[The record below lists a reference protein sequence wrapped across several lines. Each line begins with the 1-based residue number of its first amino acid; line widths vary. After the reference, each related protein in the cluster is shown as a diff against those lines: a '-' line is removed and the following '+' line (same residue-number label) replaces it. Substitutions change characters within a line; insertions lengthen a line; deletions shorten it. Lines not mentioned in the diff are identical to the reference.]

1 MSDELTPETI
11 PAALDGER
19 LDRIVALLADI
30 PRSAASALVEAGGAT
45 VDGRIETSGKVRMK
59 RDQIVTVDLS
69 LLPVKE
75 PPRPDPTVEVTV
87 LHADDDVIVVVKQAG
102 LVVHPAPG
110 HDAGTLVNGLLHVF
124 PEIASVGDT
133 WRPGIVHRLDVGTS
147 GLLVVARTQEAYVS
161 LVAAMADHEV
171 NRIYDA
177 LVWGHLDAPSTI
189 VDAAIGRDP
198 RDPTKMAV
206 VAHGKWARTKVDEVR
221 RFTSPADLSVLR
233 CELETGR
240 THQIRVHLAAIGHP
254 VVGDSTYGGARS
266 ALVVRRPMLHA
277 RRLEFAHPRTGQRL
291 SFECDQPA
299 DMAEVVA
306 RCS

>member
-1 MSDELTPETI
+1 MTPETI
-11 PAALDGER
+11 PPALEGER

-30 PRSAASALVEAGGAT
+30 PRSAASALVEAGGAV
-45 VDGRIETSGKVRMK
+45 VDGRVETSGKVRMK
-59 RDQIVTVDLS
+59 RDQVVSLDLS

-75 PPRPDPTVEVTV
+75 PPRADATIEVSV
-87 LHADDDVIVVVKQAG
+87 VHCDDDIIVVAKQPG

-110 HDAGTLVNGLLHVF
+110 HDDRTLVNGLLALF
-124 PEIASVGDT
+124 PEIADVGDT

-147 GLLVVARTQEAYVS
+147 GLLVVARTQDAYLH
-161 LVAAMADHEV
+161 LVAALADHEV

-177 LVWGHLDAPSTI
+177 LAWGHLDSPSTI

-206 VAHGKWARTKVDEVR
+206 VAHGKWARTKVDEIR
-221 RFTSPADLSVLR
+221 QFTDPADLSLLR

-254 VVGDSTYGGARS
+254 VVGDATYGGSRS
-266 ALVVRRPMLHA
+266 AIVVGRPMLHA
-277 RRLEFAHPRTGQRL
+277 RRLEFDHPRTGERL
-291 SFECDQPA
+291 TFECEPPA
-299 DMAEVVA
+299 DMADVVA